1 MSFHHHLLSRR
12 RHLLVSTRRAFF
24 HQRGSLFSFHTN
36 NNSTTGT
43 VFWKNNDDRRR
54 CLSFQQLQHSQ
65 QFQHQ
70 HQHQHQH
77 QNQQTRNMNSWQG
90 HGTDLLGDSLDHND
104 GVPKIVLH
112 GHSDTGF
119 DVINMIKNL
128 DPSDENLR
136 QTGGIVHCAG
146 SILAFPGACFL
157 WNVRRPE
164 ELTAESLAPVL
175 LYRPELEYLFLGCS
189 KGTIPHELIQSIR
202 KELRTVHPNLVVEPL
217 DITNTMGT
225 FNVLNGED
233 RRVAAGLILIPED
246 DDDEE

>member
-1 MSFHHHLLSRR
+1 MSFHNHLLSRR

-24 HQRGSLFSFHTN
+24 HQRGSLFSCFHTANTSTN
-36 NNSTTGT
+36 N
-43 VFWKNNDDRRR
+43 VFWKKNDNRRR
-54 CLSFQQLQHSQ
+54 GLSFQKLQRLQQLQS
-65 QFQHQ
+65 QHQ
-70 HQHQHQH
+70 H
-77 QNQQTRNMNSWQG
+77 QQTRNMNSWQG

-112 GHSDTGF
+112 GHSETGF

-128 DPSDENLR
+128 DPNDENLR

-146 SILAFPGACFL
+146 SIIAFPGACFL

-164 ELTAESLAPVL
+164 DLTAESLSPIL

-189 KGTIPHELIQSIR
+189 KGTIPHKLIQSIR
-202 KELRTVHPNLVVEPL
+202 KELRTVHPNIVVEPL
-217 DITNTMGT
+217 DITNAMGT

-246 DDDEE
+246 DEE